1 MNAAARFITIEGA
14 DGVGKSTFCA
24 GLAMALREQKIATIE
39 TREPGGGSELAARIR
54 ALILDPAL
62 PANALTQALLVYAA
76 RADHLERLI
85 RPSLAQGVWVMCDR
99 FHDSSYAYQS
109 VAQGLP
115 QTVLRALDMMVVEP
129 TIPDCT
135 FLLELEPEASQ
146 ERRQVRKI
154 AGDRFEQR
162 PESFQSAVRSGFRQR
177 AVQYPDRFICLD
189 AAHAPASLI
198 TKAMAE
204 LRLKFPQSFGPE
216 P

>member
-1 MNAAARFITIEGA
+1 MHEAARFITVEGA

-24 GLAMALREQKIATIE
+24 GLILALRARNITVIE

-76 RADHLERLI
+76 RADHLDQLI
-85 RPSLAQGVWVMCDR
+85 RPQLAQGIWVVCDR

-109 VAQGLP
+109 AAQGLP
-115 QTVLRALDMMVVEP
+115 QSILSALDAMVVEP

-135 FLLELEPEASQ
+135 FLLELSAEPSQQRREA
-146 ERRQVRKI
+146 RKL

-162 PESFQSAVRSGFRQR
+162 PESFQAAVRSGFRQR
-177 AVQYPDRFICLD
+177 AMEHARRFICLD
-189 AAHAPASLI
+189 ASDAPAMLVD
-198 TKAMAE
+198 KAMSA
-204 LRLKFPQSFGPE
+204 LRTRFPNAFECPL
-216 P
+216 